1 MKTNITLILAGAF
14 FLLSWDA
21 FSQFGRL
28 RDAAS
33 RGVSRAIEKTVE
45 SQVEKAT
52 RRQLEKAFEDLYSD
66 ADSTNPDGSSN
77 PGYDFNKVMGSINM
91 NVETESAYDFSGLA
105 VLEIINTDAKGKTAD
120 PLKFNSF
127 LSEGHD
133 YFGME
138 ILDEKNQKEG
148 EKTIMIF
155 DHKNNATIMLMENEE
170 GHSSMAF
177 ALDWEGLAEGTNTE
191 TVNSTENLDNVQFEK
206 TGNTKDILGYTCDE
220 YLVDHEDMKGNYWVS
235 QSPIEGMESFWGKNS
250 PFLTKKMKAENKS
263 YFETLPDGNVLEM
276 DFLNKEDQS
285 RSQMKFIEIDRNNR
299 LSFNMKDYPNAMK
312 AAK

>member
-1 MKTNITLILAGAF
+1 MKTRITLILVSAF
-14 FLLSWDA
+14 FFLSLDVY
-21 FSQFGRL
+21 SQFGRL
-28 RDAAS
+28 RNAAA

-66 ADSTNPDGSSN
+66 SDSMNADGSSN
-77 PGYDFNKVMGSINM
+77 SGYDFSKVMGSINM
-91 NVETESAYDFSGLA
+91 DVDTESAYDFSGMA
-105 VLEIINTDAKGKTAD
+105 VLEIISTDAKGKTAD
-120 PLKFNSF
+120 PVKINSL
-127 LSEGHD
+127 LSEENK
-133 YFGME
+133 YYGME
-138 ILDEKNQKEG
+138 VLDDKNQKEG

-155 DHKNNATIMLMENEE
+155 DPQNNATIMLLENEE

-177 ALDWEGLAEGTNTE
+177 ALDWEGLAEGAGTDQ
-191 TVNSTENLDNVQFEK
+191 VNSEDNLDNVRFEK

-250 PFLTKKMKAENKS
+250 PFLTKKMKAENKG
-263 YFETLPDGNVLEM
+263 YFEKLPEGNVLEM

-285 RSQMKFIEIDRNNR
+285 RSQMRFIKIDNNKSH
-299 LSFNMKDYPNAMK
+299 SFNMADYPSAMK
-312 AAK
+312 AGK